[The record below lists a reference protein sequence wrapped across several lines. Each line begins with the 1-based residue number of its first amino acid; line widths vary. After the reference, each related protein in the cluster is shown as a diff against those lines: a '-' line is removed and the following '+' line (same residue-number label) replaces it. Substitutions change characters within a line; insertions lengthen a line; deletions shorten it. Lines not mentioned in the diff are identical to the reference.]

1 MKINEILNKYKDI
14 IIQYKDASDLEK
26 AILALRNNSY
36 SYAEIQKALGNPS
49 KKFIRQVLLKY
60 DPELIDIDTNFHK
73 LAKQKR
79 ISIEEGE
86 FRYRLIQTNIWKWN
100 LQGEDYEFYIKDNE
114 LFMKDSFGN
123 EDKFSDWDES
133 TQKQFLNELLRRINE
148 NRSSSTF
155 YCS

>member
-1 MKINEILNKYKDI
+1 MKLNEILKTYKDI

-100 LQGEDYEFYIKDNE
+100 LQGEDYKFYIKDNE

-148 NRSSSTF
+148 NR
-155 YCS
+155 

>member
-14 IIQYKDASDLEK
+14 ISQYKDASDLEK

-148 NRSSSTF
+148 NR
-155 YCS
+155 

>member
-133 TQKQFLNELLRRINE
+133 TQKQFLNEFLRRINE
-148 NRSSSTF
+148 NR
-155 YCS
+155 

>member
-1 MKINEILNKYKDI
+1 MKLNEILKTYKDI

-86 FRYRLIQTNIWKWN
+86 FRYRLIQTNTWKWN

-148 NRSSSTF
+148 NR
-155 YCS
+155 

>member
-1 MKINEILNKYKDI
+1 MKINDILKEHKDLI
-14 IIQYKDASDLEK
+14 AQYKDASDLEK

-100 LQGEDYEFYIKDNE
+100 LQGDEYEFYIKDNE
-114 LFMKDSFGN
+114 LFMKDSLGD
-123 EDKFSDWDES
+123 EGKFSDWDES
-133 TQKQFLNELLRRINE
+133 TQKQFLNELLGKITG
-148 NRSSSTF
+148 NR
-155 YCS
+155 

>member
-1 MKINEILNKYKDI
+1 MKLNEILKAYKDI
-14 IIQYKDASDLEK
+14 ISQYKDASDLEK

-36 SYAEIQKALGNPS
+36 SYAEIQKSLGNPS

-100 LQGEDYEFYIKDNE
+100 LQGEDYEFYIKDNK

-148 NRSSSTF
+148 NR
-155 YCS
+155 

>member
-1 MKINEILNKYKDI
+1 MKLNEILKTYKDI

-148 NRSSSTF
+148 NR
-155 YCS
+155 YGNL

>member
-1 MKINEILNKYKDI
+1 MKLNEILKTYKDI

-123 EDKFSDWDES
+123 EDKFSD
-133 TQKQFLNELLRRINE
+133 
-148 NRSSSTF
+148 
-155 YCS
+155 

>member
-1 MKINEILNKYKDI
+1 MKLNEILKTYKDI
-14 IIQYKDASDLEK
+14 ITQYKDTSDLEK

-148 NRSSSTF
+148 NR
-155 YCS
+155 

>member
-1 MKINEILNKYKDI
+1 MKLNEILKTYKDI

-114 LFMKDSFGN
+114 LFMKESFGN

-148 NRSSSTF
+148 NR
-155 YCS
+155 

>member
-26 AILALRNNSY
+26 AILALRSNSY

-148 NRSSSTF
+148 NR
-155 YCS
+155 

>member
-1 MKINEILNKYKDI
+1 MKINEILKKYKDI

-60 DPELIDIDTNFHK
+60 DPELIDIDTNSHK

-148 NRSSSTF
+148 NR
-155 YCS
+155 

>member
-1 MKINEILNKYKDI
+1 MKLNEILKTYKDI

-123 EDKFSDWDES
+123 EDKFSDWNES
-133 TQKQFLNELLRRINE
+133 KQKQFLNELLRRINE
-148 NRSSSTF
+148 NR
-155 YCS
+155 

>member
-1 MKINEILNKYKDI
+1 MKLNEILKTYKDI

-73 LAKQKR
+73 LVKQKR

-123 EDKFSDWDES
+123 EDKFSGWDES

-148 NRSSSTF
+148 NR
-155 YCS
+155 

>member
-1 MKINEILNKYKDI
+1 MKLNEILKTYKDI
-14 IIQYKDASDLEK
+14 ITQYKDASDLEK

-148 NRSSSTF
+148 NR
-155 YCS
+155 

>member
-1 MKINEILNKYKDI
+1 MKLNEILKTYKDI

-148 NRSSSTF
+148 NRQSSTF

>member
-1 MKINEILNKYKDI
+1 MKLNEILKTYKDI

-133 TQKQFLNELLRRINE
+133 TQKQFLNGFLRRINE
-148 NRSSSTF
+148 NR
-155 YCS
+155 

>member
-1 MKINEILNKYKDI
+1 MKLNEILKTYKDI

-100 LQGEDYEFYIKDNE
+100 LQGEDYEFYIKDNK

-148 NRSSSTF
+148 NR
-155 YCS
+155 

>member
-1 MKINEILNKYKDI
+1 MKLNEILKAYKDI
-14 IIQYKDASDLEK
+14 ISQYKDASDLEK

-100 LQGEDYEFYIKDNE
+100 LQGEDYEFYIKNNE

-148 NRSSSTF
+148 NR
-155 YCS
+155 

>member
-1 MKINEILNKYKDI
+1 MKLNEILKTYKDI
-14 IIQYKDASDLEK
+14 ISQYKDASDLEK

-36 SYAEIQKALGNPS
+36 SYAEIQKALGNPP

-148 NRSSSTF
+148 NR
-155 YCS
+155 

>member
-1 MKINEILNKYKDI
+1 MKLNEILKAYKDI

-148 NRSSSTF
+148 NR
-155 YCS
+155 

>member
-1 MKINEILNKYKDI
+1 MKLNEILKTYKDI
-14 IIQYKDASDLEK
+14 ISQYKDASDLEK

-36 SYAEIQKALGNPS
+36 SYAEIQKVLGNPS

-148 NRSSSTF
+148 NR
-155 YCS
+155 

>member
-36 SYAEIQKALGNPS
+36 SYAEIQKSLGNPS

-148 NRSSSTF
+148 NR
-155 YCS
+155 

>member
-1 MKINEILNKYKDI
+1 MKLNEILKTYKDI

-86 FRYRLIQTNIWKWN
+86 FRYRLIQTNIWKWS

-148 NRSSSTF
+148 NR
-155 YCS
+155 

>member
-1 MKINEILNKYKDI
+1 MEIRFDDVTYKNKYKDI

-148 NRSSSTF
+148 NR
-155 YCS
+155 

>member
-1 MKINEILNKYKDI
+1 MKLNEILKTYKDI

-100 LQGEDYEFYIKDNE
+100 LQGENYEFYIKDNE

-148 NRSSSTF
+148 NR
-155 YCS
+155 

>member
-1 MKINEILNKYKDI
+1 MKLNEILKTYKDI

-86 FRYRLIQTNIWKWN
+86 FRYKLIQTNIWKWN

-148 NRSSSTF
+148 NR
-155 YCS
+155 

>member
-1 MKINEILNKYKDI
+1 MKLNEILKTYKDI

-36 SYAEIQKALGNPS
+36 SYAEIQKTLGNPS

-148 NRSSSTF
+148 NR
-155 YCS
+155 

>member
-1 MKINEILNKYKDI
+1 MKINEILKKYKDI

-26 AILALRNNSY
+26 AI
-36 SYAEIQKALGNPS
+36 
-49 KKFIRQVLLKY
+49 
-60 DPELIDIDTNFHK
+60 FHK

-148 NRSSSTF
+148 NR
-155 YCS
+155 

>member
-1 MKINEILNKYKDI
+1 MKLNEILKTYKDI

-73 LAKQKR
+73 LVKQKR

-148 NRSSSTF
+148 NR
-155 YCS
+155 